1 MPGTVLFGIDV
12 ETASEHTLGFIE
24 RALPLF
30 RELGVRT
37 TWYVTGKTLEAYPEA
52 FQKVA
57 ADGLVELQSHT
68 YDHLLLKTVLL
79 RVPAG
84 MVIHDSK
91 DWFMQR
97 GGSVEE
103 VDRDLERCQA
113 AFERVLGQRATA
125 LCGPWGY
132 YRGLG
137 DRPDLLAVAHRHGF
151 RILRTWGRDEY
162 DGQPV
167 PLAWQPLFY
176 RVQGFP
182 HILELFIHGYQDDF
196 YYETFT
202 QLARDQDYQGYL
214 RCTADQVAGE
224 NLVWSLCSHDHHCAT
239 DEGWQQ
245 KAVWYRAVIERALA
259 NGSRF
264 LTASEYYQ
272 EMRAGGG

>member
-1 MPGTVLFGIDV
+1 MAGTVLFGIDV

-84 MVIHDSK
+84 MTIHDSK

-113 AFERVLGQRATA
+113 AFERVLGKRATA

-167 PLAWQPLFY
+167 PLTWQPMFY

-196 YYETFT
+196 YYDTFT

-239 DEGWQQ
+239 DEGWQK
-245 KAVWYRAVIERALA
+245 KAVWYRAVIERALE

-264 LTASEYYQ
+264 LTAGEYYQ
-272 EMRAGGG
+272 EMRAGL